1 MNGQGGH
8 QGFWHFAKARY
19 NKAEQECTVHS
30 EAFTLY
36 HPARRD
42 TPVVFSSPHSG
53 RNYPAAFLAESVLDA
68 HTIRSSEDAFVD
80 DLFRVAPDFGAPLI
94 AASAPRAFI
103 DLNRAADELDASVVE
118 GVARSPHNPRVASG
132 LGVIPRVVSAGRAIY
147 RGKLPLAEAEA
158 RIRSHWHPYHAALRS
173 LTEDSHRQFGQSI
186 LIDCH
191 SMPHEAIESH
201 SRPGFARPDVV
212 LGDRFGAAA
221 ARDVMDQ
228 VEAAFRRAGLRVSR
242 NAPFAGAYIAQ
253 TYGRPSRGFH
263 VVQVEIDRALY
274 MDEDRI
280 VPSADFDAFRALVAG
295 VIEDITHIGRLNVPL
310 AAE

>member
-1 MNGQGGH
+1 M
-8 QGFWHFAKARY
+8 
-19 NKAEQECTVHS
+19 HS

-36 HPARRD
+36 HPARRE

-53 RNYPAAFLAESVLDA
+53 RVYPPAFLDGSVLDA
-68 HTIRSSEDAFVD
+68 QIIRSSEDAFVD
-80 DLFRVAPDFGAPLI
+80 DLFRSATEYGAPLI
-94 AASAPRAFI
+94 AANAPRAFI
-103 DLNRAADELDASVVE
+103 DLNRAADELDAAVIE

-132 LGVIPRVVSAGRAIY
+132 LGVIPRVVSGGRAIY
-147 RGKLPLAEAEA
+147 RGKMALAEAEA
-158 RIRSHWHPYHAALRS
+158 RIRDHWHPYHAALRS
-173 LTEDSHRQFGQSI
+173 LTEDSHAQFGQSV

-191 SMPHEAIESH
+191 SMPHEAIEAH
-201 SRPGFARPDVV
+201 SRPGFPHPEVV

-274 MDEDRI
+274 MDEAR
-280 VPSADFDAFRALVAG
+280 VEPRADFEAFRTLIAG
-295 VIEDITHIGRLNVPL
+295 VVAEIAGIGRLQVPL

>member
-1 MNGQGGH
+1 M
-8 QGFWHFAKARY
+8 
-19 NKAEQECTVHS
+19 HS

-36 HPARRD
+36 HPARRE

-53 RNYPAAFLAESVLDA
+53 RAYPPAFLAGSVLDA
-68 HTIRSSEDAFVD
+68 HVIRSSEDAFVD
-80 DLFRVAPDFGAPLI
+80 DLFRSATDHGAPLI
-94 AASAPRAFI
+94 AANAPRAYI
-103 DLNRAADELDASVVE
+103 DLNRAADELDAAVVE
-118 GVARSPHNPRVASG
+118 DVVRSPHNPRVASG
-132 LGVIPRVVSAGRAIY
+132 LGVIPRVVSGARAIY
-147 RGKLPLAEAEA
+147 RGKMPLAEAES
-158 RIRSHWHPYHAALRS
+158 RIRDHWHPYHAALRS
-173 LTEDSHRQFGQSI
+173 LTEDSHAQFGQSV

-191 SMPHEAIESH
+191 SMPHEAIEAH
-201 SRPGFARPDVV
+201 SRPGLLRPDVV

-221 ARDVMDQ
+221 ARDVMDH

-274 MDEDRI
+274 MDEARI
-280 VPSADFDAFRALVAG
+280 EPLPGFDAFRALIAG
-295 VIEDITHIGRLNVPL
+295 VVAEIAAIGRLQVPL